1 MKTETKKL
9 EKCQV
14 ELNVALDAEEM
25 KAIVKDVEKAFVREA
40 QLPGFRKGKVPLDLI
55 RKEFAQ
61 GLKQEIERMMFQKNI
76 AEAVKAEKLE
86 EVAIADVKDV
96 KYGAEGGSFTAVV
109 EVKPTFKLPTYKGVK
124 INKDATKVEDKA
136 VEDQL
141 TRLRAAYAKY
151 EDAKEGETVAE
162 GDFVQI
168 DYAGT
173 VGGKS
178 ILELAPEAKIVAGGT
193 GFWTQV
199 EEGRFLPEILDAVKG
214 MKTGETKEGVKAS
227 FDKEAAPE
235 GLKGEKAVYTVTL
248 KSFRR
253 RVLPTDAEFVEK
265 AKAESLEKL
274 TATIREQLEKQ
285 AAQQD
290 AVRRENEAVEALL
303 KKADFDVP
311 GSQVRRA
318 MDGYLQQLAE
328 RAQYAGLTQEYFD
341 KNRDK
346 ILKDAEEAA
355 TRQVRLWYIIE
366 AIAKEEKIEA
376 GEGKDADLGKK
387 VLDFILA
394 NAK

>member
-1 MKTETKKL
+1 MKTNTKAL

-14 ELNVALDAEEM
+14 ELNVKLDAEEM
-25 KAIVKDVEKAFVREA
+25 KAIVKDVEKAFMREA
-40 QLPGFRKGKVPLDLI
+40 KLPGFRPGKVPLELI

-61 GLKQEIERMMFQKNI
+61 GLKQETERAMFQKNI
-76 AEAVKAEKLE
+76 AEAIKAEKLD
-86 EVAIADVKDV
+86 EVGIADVKDF
-96 KYGAEGGSFTAVV
+96 KQGAEGGEFTAVV
-109 EVKPTFKLPTYKGVK
+109 EVKPTFKLPTYKGLK
-124 INKDATKVEDKA
+124 IEEKDAKVDDEA
-136 VEDQL
+136 VQDQL
-141 TRLRAAYAKY
+141 NRLRAAYAKY
-151 EDAKEGETVAE
+151 EDAKEGETVAD

-168 DYAGT
+168 DYSGT
-173 VGGKS
+173 VGKKK
-178 ILELAPEAKIVAGGT
+178 ILEINPEAKIVAEGT

-214 MKTGETKEGVKAS
+214 MKIGETKDDIKAK

-248 KSFRR
+248 KAFRR

-274 TATIREQLEKQ
+274 TAMIREQMEKS
-285 AAQQD
+285 AANEE
-290 AVRRENEAVEALL
+290 AVRRENEAVELLL

-311 GSQVRRA
+311 ESQVRRA

-328 RAQYAGLTQEYFD
+328 RAQYSGINAEYFE

-346 ILKDAEEAA
+346 ILKDAEA
-355 TRQVRLWYIIE
+355 TATKQVRLWYVLD

-376 GEGKDADLGKK
+376 KDEERGKK
-387 VLDFILA
+387 VIDFVLA
-394 NAK
+394 NVKK